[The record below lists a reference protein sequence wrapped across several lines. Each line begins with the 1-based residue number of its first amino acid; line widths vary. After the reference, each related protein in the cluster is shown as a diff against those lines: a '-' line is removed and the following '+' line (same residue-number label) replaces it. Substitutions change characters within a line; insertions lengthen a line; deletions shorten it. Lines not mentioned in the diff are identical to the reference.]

1 MFGLWAEES
10 ISITLIN
17 VALPAL
23 WPVLPLLLIV
33 FIRQCL
39 IARRTRSN
47 FALRKSEAAELDR
60 AVLLY
65 DKTCS
70 RIKEINEREGPPARF
85 WRAFLARPANFT
97 EQDIDE
103 LEELEA
109 HAQHLRA
116 TIVRLTNQPLRRLR
130 SWVHIR
136 SSVFGS
142 GLALATHVVTL
153 ALLIIAFYVFEQSI
167 WANVF
172 ATDRKAFV
180 GYPFDERLFCA
191 NAIATAFAGMAAP
204 LFYLIRRAALKREY
218 GFEFSIFKDLTN
230 IGPAP
235 SFGEPQSQEGADS
248 SSQPVDPST
257 IGREGSWVAVLGLPE
272 TATIREVK
280 EAYKVLIKQSHPD
293 RVHDMSPAFKTLAES
308 ETKKINAAYR
318 QALLVVPA
326 L

>member
-1 MFGLWAEES
+1 MFGLWAEDS

-33 FIRQCL
+33 FIRQSL

-70 RIKEINEREGPPARF
+70 RIKEINEREGPPARLL
-85 WRAFLARPANFT
+85 RAFLARPANFT
-97 EQDIDE
+97 EQEIDE
-103 LEELEA
+103 LKELEA

-142 GLALATHVVTL
+142 GLGLATHVATL
-153 ALLIIAFYVFEQSI
+153 S
-167 WANVF
+167 
-172 ATDRKAFV
+172 R
-180 GYPFDERLFCA
+180 
-191 NAIATAFAGMAAP
+191 
-204 LFYLIRRAALKREY
+204 
-218 GFEFSIFKDLTN
+218 S
-230 IGPAP
+230 
-235 SFGEPQSQEGADS
+235 
-248 SSQPVDPST
+248 
-257 IGREGSWVAVLGLPE
+257 
-272 TATIREVK
+272 
-280 EAYKVLIKQSHPD
+280 
-293 RVHDMSPAFKTLAES
+293 
-308 ETKKINAAYR
+308 
-318 QALLVVPA
+318 
-326 L
+326 